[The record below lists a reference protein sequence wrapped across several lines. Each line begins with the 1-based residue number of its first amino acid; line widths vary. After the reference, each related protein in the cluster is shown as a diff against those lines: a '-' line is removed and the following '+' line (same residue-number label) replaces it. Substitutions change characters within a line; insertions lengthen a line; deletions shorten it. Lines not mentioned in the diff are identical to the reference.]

1 MLKVCRD
8 AQNLASYYS
17 DRPSLCGCGF
27 GPLQGQGRWGFRD
40 FPHSIGSEGESQW
53 QLPNPAQFLISILWR
68 IAKMSSPS
76 KDLKE
81 TELAL
86 RSVIQVLIDGQ
97 DGFKKLGEQ
106 IKDEALKEY
115 FLAES
120 LTRAQ
125 FRGVLESILHQEGVH
140 DVKESGTA
148 AGTIR
153 RAWGDFKSA
162 LGGGDSSLL
171 ATAEEGE
178 QEAIEAYAKASE
190 TYLPLPVRQALTTQA
205 AHIDKS
211 HEFIKAA
218 LDTKE

>member
-1 MLKVCRD
+1 
-8 AQNLASYYS
+8 
-17 DRPSLCGCGF
+17 
-27 GPLQGQGRWGFRD
+27 
-40 FPHSIGSEGESQW
+40 
-53 QLPNPAQFLISILWR
+53 
-68 IAKMSSPS
+68 MSSPS

-97 DGFKKLGEQ
+97 EGFKKLGEQ

-153 RAWGDFKSA
+153 RAWGDVKSA
-162 LGGGDSSLL
+162 LGGGDSTLL

-178 QEAIEAYAKASE
+178 QEATEAYGKASE
-190 TYLPLPVRQALTTQA
+190 TYLPLPVRQVLTTQA

-218 LDTKE
+218 LDTKK

>member
-1 MLKVCRD
+1 
-8 AQNLASYYS
+8 
-17 DRPSLCGCGF
+17 
-27 GPLQGQGRWGFRD
+27 
-40 FPHSIGSEGESQW
+40 
-53 QLPNPAQFLISILWR
+53 
-68 IAKMSSPS
+68 MSSPS

-81 TELAL
+81 TESSL
-86 RSVIQVLIDGQ
+86 RSVIQALIDAQ

-106 IKDEALKEY
+106 VKNEALKEY

-148 AGTIR
+148 AGTVR
-153 RAWGDFKSA
+153 RAWGDVKSA
-162 LGGGDSSLL
+162 LGAGDGSLL

-178 QEAIEAYAKASE
+178 DEAIEAYAKAME
-190 TYLPLPVRQALTTQA
+190 TYIPLPVRQVLASQA

-211 HEFIKAA
+211 REFIKAA
-218 LDTKE
+218 RDTAK